1 MGGRRQKCRCD
12 NLVPTRQT
20 FFLPIPSTPLLTP
33 RIIPGHERARE
44 SRRMETTEPIEKNRL
59 ALKAILA
66 TLVAMAGLASGPHP
80 EVRAEGEPG
89 RTLPRHL
96 HRAILRI
103 LRPAESAA
111 RRLAVALARWLPPLP
126 AISPRKARAAPTQ
139 KPRSLL
145 VRSGVGT
152 GIVLRRDAPVPAG
165 LAHLAPAKR
174 AFHSFPLL
182 DPLPRWHIRRR
193 RQPAN
198 AVPRIS
204 LPGPVQRPAAPAW
217 RPASSEDRL
226 DAGRLGGRLTALARV
241 LDDLPGLARRFLR
254 WQARRDRAVA
264 ADRAH
269 RITALRGG
277 RPPGGRLARYDPDGL
292 RRKNTREVDE
302 ILAHANAL
310 ARLALERPMLRR
322 LQGPD
327 TS

>member
-1 MGGRRQKCRCD
+1 M
-12 NLVPTRQT
+12 P
-20 FFLPIPSTPLLTP
+20 
-33 RIIPGHERARE
+33 A
-44 SRRMETTEPIEKNRL
+44 MEWTGPIEKNRL

-66 TLVAMAGLASGPHP
+66 ALVGMAGLASSDG
-80 EVRAEGEPG
+80 GSQ
-89 RTLPRHL
+89 TLPRYL
-96 HRAILRI
+96 HRAILRL

-111 RRLAVALARWLPPLP
+111 RRLAIALAHGLPPLP
-126 AISPRKARAAPTQ
+126 APGPRKPGAPKARRTA
-139 KPRSLL
+139 SLF
-145 VRSGVGT
+145 VRAGVGT

-174 AFHSFPLL
+174 ASHSFPLL
-182 DPLPRWHIRRR
+182 DPLPRWRIRCR

-204 LPGPVQRPAAPAW
+204 LPGPMQRPAAPAW

-264 ADRAH
+264 ADRTH

-292 RRKNTREVDE
+292 RRRNIREVDE
-302 ILAHANAL
+302 VLAHAHSL
-310 ARLALERPMLRR
+310 ARHALERAR
-322 LQGPD
+322 LPPD